1 MHYTL
6 SLFINCM
13 LTKSTNKLIVCL
25 LALFCFQSAYSQ
37 KLETKSVEVQQKM
50 SDGFQNHYQAN
61 RLAAFRL
68 ATINKWPLIKKYANG
83 RVLTLESV
91 DLFGNPV
98 YYTTHNVLAAN
109 GTRTS
114 ELYQGGSL
122 GLNLSGSTP
131 ELDGRLGIWDGG
143 QVRPTHVELLGRVK
157 QQDGAVAL
165 SDHTTHLAGTM
176 AASGINPQIRGM
188 AYNTKLSVW
197 NYTNDLTE
205 MAQVARTMLVSNH
218 AYGPVAGWFNN
229 PDRPGSNANLK
240 WEWWGTPN
248 VNAFEDYRF
257 GFYDDKARDLD
268 KLASNSPYYLI
279 VKSADNK
286 RTETGP
292 PAGTS
297 YFLRNSTS
305 QSTVVR
311 SQNNGYDVIPTDAN
325 AKNILTVGA
334 ADVLGG
340 KQNNFSVSAFSGWGP
355 TDDGRIKPDL
365 LGVGKNII
373 SSVATANNA
382 YAVFSGTS
390 TASANVSGSLFLLQE
405 LYFLQNKYFMR
416 SATLKGLALHSADK
430 PQNNIS
436 PNYEYGW
443 GLLNTEK
450 AAKVLINNDK
460 AHAIIENTLRQ
471 NEVFQQKIIASG
483 NGPLVATICWT
494 DPEGLPTQ
502 VAARYVN
509 DRSPKLI
516 NDLDIR
522 IADASKTDI
531 VWYPWVLDPANPAK
545 PATVGDNVRDNV
557 EQVYI
562 PQTTPGKVYIVTVSH
577 KRILSNNGQPYS
589 LIVSGLQPQ
598 DCSAAVRVLG
608 SGDTTLCG
616 SGQARMQVVGGDA
629 FNYEW
634 FKDGQ
639 LLTVNESASLSIQ
652 QEGLYQVRVKGYQ
665 CSAESR
671 TIIVKKSN
679 LTASTTPSGSFTVC
693 TSSPMRLVS
702 NTGTD
707 YKYQW
712 QKDGQKILNANNPF
726 YDATAAGKYTVTIS
740 SDNCT
745 ATSQAAQ
752 LLSAVVKPVIST
764 NSSTVIPAN
773 NSLKLTTNEGTDMSY
788 RWFLN
793 NQQIMTATSARF
805 AASVAGSYTV
815 EISQNNCSLL
825 SKPLILRQSGHSD
838 PNLSILIEKINL
850 RLYPNPTSSY
860 LTVAYLS
867 DNAYNLEATIV
878 DAKGVPFGKQFLNDD
893 GNKFKTIFDV
903 TNLPIGHYQIV
914 ISDGVKTVS
923 KSFIKY

>member
-1 MHYTL
+1 
-6 SLFINCM
+6 
-13 LTKSTNKLIVCL
+13 L
-25 LALFCFQSAYSQ
+25 LVLFCFQSARSQ
-37 KLETKSVEVQQKM
+37 KLESPSAAIVDNLTENFK
-50 SDGFQNHYQAN
+50 NRYQAN
-61 RLAAFRL
+61 RLEAFRL

-83 RVLTLESV
+83 RVLTLEGV
-91 DLFGNPV
+91 DLFGNAI
-98 YYTTHNVLAAN
+98 YYTTHNILAAN
-109 GTRTS
+109 GTHTS

-143 QVRPTHVELLGRVK
+143 QVRPTHVELTGRIK
-157 QQDGAVAL
+157 QQDGATVL

-176 AASGINPQIRGM
+176 AASGVNPQIRGM
-188 AYNTKLSVW
+188 AYNAKLSVW
-197 NYTNDLTE
+197 NYTDDLVE

-229 PDRPGSNANLK
+229 PDRPGNDPNLK

-248 VNAFEDYRF
+248 VNDFEDYRF
-257 GFYDDKARDLD
+257 GFYDEKAKDLD
-268 KLASNSPYYLI
+268 KIANNSPYYLI
-279 VKSADNK
+279 IKSADNK
-286 RTETGP
+286 RVENGP
-292 PAGTS
+292 AAGVS
-297 YFLRNSTS
+297 YFLRNSNQ
-305 QSTVVR
+305 QSTVAR
-311 SQNNGYDVIPTDAN
+311 SRNDGYDVIPTDAN

-334 ADVLGG
+334 ADLLSN

-382 YAVFSGTS
+382 YATFSGTS

-405 LYFLQNKYFMR
+405 LYFLQNKFFMR
-416 SATLKGLALHSADK
+416 SATLKGLALHTADK
-430 PQNNIS
+430 PDSHIS

-450 AAKVLINNDK
+450 AARVLANNDK
-460 AHAIIENTLRQ
+460 AHALMENTLRQ
-471 NEVFQQKIIASG
+471 GEVFQQKIIASG
-483 NGPLVATICWT
+483 NGPLIATICWT
-494 DPEGLPTQ
+494 DPESIPTT

-509 DRSPKLI
+509 DRSPKLV

-522 IADASKTDI
+522 VADASKTDI

-545 PATVGDNVRDNV
+545 PATVGDNIRDNV

-562 PQTTPGKVYIVTVSH
+562 PQTTPGKVYIVTVRH
-577 KRILSNNGQPYS
+577 KRALTTNGQPYS

-598 DCSAAVRVLG
+598 DCSAAVRILG

-616 SGQARMQVVGGDA
+616 GSQASMQVVGGDA

-634 FKDGQ
+634 YKDNQ
-639 LLTVNESASLSIQ
+639 LLTVNESSSLAIQ
-652 QEGLYQVRVKGYQ
+652 QEGLYQVKVKGYQ

-693 TSSPMRLVS
+693 SSNPVRLVS

-712 QKDGQKILNANNPF
+712 QKDGQQILNANAPF
-726 YDATAAGKYTVTIS
+726 YDAVEAGKYTVAITN
-740 SDNCT
+740 DGCT

-764 NSSTVIPAN
+764 NSGTVIAPN
-773 NSLKLTTNEGTDMSY
+773 GNLKLATNEGTDMSY
-788 RWFLN
+788 RWFLD
-793 NQQIMTATSARF
+793 NQQIMGAILPRLTANQ
-805 AASVAGSYTV
+805 AGSYTV

-825 SKPLILRQSGHSD
+825 SKALVLRQSGYSD
-838 PNLSILIEKINL
+838 PNSSILIEKINL
-850 RLYPNPTSSY
+850 KLYPNPATTY
-860 LTVAYLS
+860 LTVSYLS
-867 DNAYNLEATIV
+867 ANAYNLEATIV
-878 DAKGVPFGKQFLNDD
+878 DEKGVPFNKQFLNDD
-893 GNKFKTIFDV
+893 GSIFKAIFDV
-903 TNLPIGHYQIV
+903 TDLPVGRYLIV

-923 KSFIKY
+923 KPFLKY

>member
-1 MHYTL
+1 MPCTL
-6 SLFINCM
+6 SQFIIHI
-13 LTKSTNKLIVCL
+13 LAKSTNKLIFCL
-25 LALFCFQSAYSQ
+25 LVLLCFQSAHSQ
-37 KLETKSVEVQQKM
+37 KLATQSAEVLQNL
-50 SDGFQNHYQAN
+50 SDSFKNRYQTN
-61 RLAAFRL
+61 RAAAFRL

-83 RVLTLESV
+83 RVITLEGV

-98 YYTTHNVLAAN
+98 YYTTHNIVAAN
-109 GTRTS
+109 GTHTS

-122 GLNLSGSTP
+122 GLNLNGSTP

-143 QVRPTHVELLGRVK
+143 QVRPTHIELLGRVK
-157 QQDGAVAL
+157 QQDGATTL

-197 NYTNDLTE
+197 NYTDDLVE

-229 PDRPGSNANLK
+229 PDRPGNSPHLK
-240 WEWWGTPN
+240 WEWWGTPS
-248 VNAFEDYRF
+248 VNELEDYRF
-257 GFYDDKARDLD
+257 GFYDEKARDLD
-268 KLASNSPYYLI
+268 KLTNNSPYYLVI
-279 VKSADNK
+279 KSADNK
-286 RTETGP
+286 RVETGP

-297 YFLRNSTS
+297 YFLRNSNQ
-305 QSTVVR
+305 QSTVAR
-311 SQNNGYDVIPTDAN
+311 SKNDGYDVIPTDAN

-334 ADVLGG
+334 ADIEIG
-340 KQNNFSVSAFSGWGP
+340 KQNMYTVSAFSGWGP

-365 LGVGKNII
+365 LGVGRNII

-405 LYFLQNKYFMR
+405 LFFLQNKFFMR
-416 SATLKGLALHSADK
+416 SATLKGLALHTADK
-430 PQNNIS
+430 PAGNKS

-450 AAKVLINNDK
+450 AAKVLVNNDK
-460 AHAIIENTLRQ
+460 AYALMENTLRQ
-471 NEVFQQKIIASG
+471 GEVFQQKIIASG
-483 NGPLVATICWT
+483 NGPLIATICWT

-522 IADASKTDI
+522 VTDASKTDI
-531 VWYPWVLDPANPAK
+531 VWYPWVLDPANPSK

-562 PQTTPGKVYIVTVSH
+562 PQTTPGKIYIISVRH
-577 KRILSNNGQPYS
+577 KRALSNNGQPYS
-589 LIVSGLQPQ
+589 LIITGLQPQ

-608 SGDTTLCG
+608 KGDTTLCG
-616 SGQARMQVVGGDA
+616 GGQANMQVVGGDA

-639 LLTVNESASLSIQ
+639 LLTTNESATLSIQ
-652 QEGLYQVRVKGYQ
+652 QEGLYQVKIKGYQ

-671 TIIVKKSN
+671 TIIVKKST
-679 LTASTTPSGSFTVC
+679 LTASTTPSGSLTVC
-693 TSSPMRLVS
+693 TSTPVRLVS

-712 QKDGQKILNANNPF
+712 HKEGQKILNADAPF
-726 YDATAAGKYTVTIS
+726 YDAVEAGKYTVSITNQ
-740 SDNCT
+740 NCT
-745 ATSQAAQ
+745 ATSQAVQ
-752 LLSAVVKPVIST
+752 LLSPVIKPVIST
-764 NSSTVIPAN
+764 NSGTVIAPN
-773 NSLKLTTNEGTDMSY
+773 GSLKLTTNEGTGMNY
-788 RWFLN
+788 RWFLD
-793 NQQIMTATSARF
+793 NQQIMTATSARLT
-805 AASVAGSYTV
+805 ASQAGSYTV

-825 SKPLILRQSGHSD
+825 SKPLILRQADNSAV
-838 PNLSILIEKINL
+838 LIQKINL
-850 RLYPNPTSSY
+850 KLYPNPTTSY
-860 LTVAYLS
+860 LTVSYAS
-867 DNAYNLEATIV
+867 DNAYNLEAAIV
-878 DAKGVPFGKQFLNDD
+878 DEKGVPYTKQFLNDD
-893 GNKFKTIFDV
+893 GSIFKAIFDV
-903 TNLPIGHYQIV
+903 TNLPIGRYLIV
-914 ISDGVKTVS
+914 ISDGVRNVS
-923 KSFIKY
+923 KPFVKY